1 MQMQNQ
7 TVGVRLSVEHRQ
19 KIKEQ
24 AAFLSVTESSYI
36 RVLINIGI
44 REIERNPAILVAK

>member
-7 TVGVRLSVEHRQ
+7 TVGVRLSDEHRQ

-44 REIERNPAILVAK
+44 REIEKNPAILVER